1 MNMEADDDDETEDV
15 TLATMTGFAP
25 FVDAKPL
32 ELQWIGASFGN
43 YGFGDEPRATFAKN
57 KDTPGFWSVVK
68 SATTISAEENES
80 AFHCSLE
87 KSAANLGVT
96 TAIKEGGSIHMK
108 VGYKDTSST
117 DTDFAEHAS
126 MAVAWAAEEVEETDD
141 GETDGEPG
149 GDVAPGGDGGDEND
163 GDEDD
168 GATSV
173 TAFGAAVIAAISAL
187 AF

>member
-1 MNMEADDDDETEDV
+1 MNMEANDDDQTEDV

-32 ELQWIGASFGN
+32 ELQWIGASYNN
-43 YGFGDEPRATFAKN
+43 YGFGEEPRATFAKN

-68 SATTISAEENES
+68 SGTTISGIENES

-87 KSAANLGVT
+87 KSAANLGMT
-96 TAIKEGGSIHMK
+96 KAIKEGGSIHMK
-108 VGYKDTSST
+108 VGYKEVAST
-117 DTDFAEHAS
+117 DTAFAEHAS
-126 MAVAWAAEEVEETDD
+126 MAVAWAAEEVVEETVVEPEG
-141 GETDGEPG
+141 GEITPD
-149 GDVAPGGDGGDEND
+149 GDGGNVDNV
-163 GDEDD
+163 DD

>member
-32 ELQWIGASFGN
+32 ELQWIGASYNN
-43 YGFGDEPRATFAKN
+43 YGFGEEPRATFAKN

-87 KSAANLGVT
+87 KSAANLGMT
-96 TAIKEGGSIHMK
+96 KAIKEGGSIHMK
-108 VGYKDTSST
+108 VGYKDVAST
-117 DTDFAEHAS
+117 DTNFAEHAS
-126 MAVAWAAEEVEETDD
+126 MAVAWAAEEVVEETDD
-141 GETDGEPG
+141 EDTET
-149 GDVAPGGDGGDEND
+149 GDVTPDGDGGNVDN
-163 GDEDD
+163 EDD